1 MKKYRSLRQAAGFTL
16 VELMIAMLLGLI
28 VVGGAVS
35 VFLAGQNTYTTNTAL
50 ADVQENSRVAFEM
63 LMQDLR
69 AAGLTGC
76 DNAAPVANVLQD
88 QDTQWYANFGNA
100 VHGYTG
106 SQTDPAVTTGTA
118 LGQRVTGTDSV
129 QILSANDAG
138 LSIKTYDK
146 NSAQFTLN
154 QPSPLVPGDII
165 VVCDPTHTAITQVT
179 GPSSASSTNVEVVSN
194 TGNTV
199 YPGNCSK
206 GLGFPPVCTP
216 NGNQYV
222 FQSNSQIIKLQAHD
236 WYIGYNS
243 AGTKSLF
250 RGSVN
255 THSSNTSA
263 PAISDEM
270 VRDVTDMQ
278 LRYHVQGEARFKTAD
293 LVADWS
299 RVDAVQATLTLES
312 TNKRASTAQQAISRK
327 FTATATI
334 RNRVN

>member
-1 MKKYRSLRQAAGFTL
+1 MKTNRSLRQVAGFTL

-28 VVGGAVS
+28 VVGGALS
-35 VFLAGQNTYTTNTAL
+35 VFLAGQNSYTTNTAL

-76 DNAAPVANVLQD
+76 DNGAPVANVLQH

-118 LGQRVTGTDSV
+118 AGQRVAGTDSV

-146 NSAQFTLN
+146 DSAQFTLN

-179 GPSSASSTNVEVVSN
+179 GPNSSSSTNVEVVNN

-206 GLGFPPVCTP
+206 GLGFPPVCTT

-222 FQSNSQIIKLQAHD
+222 FKPNSQIIKLQAHD
-236 WYIGYNS
+236 WFIGYNS

-250 RGSVN
+250 RGSVD
-255 THSSNTSA
+255 THSSNSSA
-263 PAISDEM
+263 PAIADEM
-270 VRDVTDMQ
+270 VRNVTDMK
-278 LRYHVQGEARFKTAD
+278 LGYHIQGDASFKTAD
-293 LVADWS
+293 QVSDWS
-299 RVDAVQATLTLES
+299 KVDAVQASLTLES
-312 TNKRASTAQQAISRK
+312 TDKRASTAQQAISRT

>member
-35 VFLAGQNTYTTNTAL
+35 VFLAGQSTYTTNAAL

-76 DNAAPVANVLQD
+76 DNGAPVANVLLHQN
-88 QDTQWYANFGNA
+88 TQWYANFGNA

-106 SQTDPAVTTGTA
+106 AQADPAVTTGTA
-118 LGQRVTGTDSV
+118 LGQRVAGTDSV
-129 QILSANDAG
+129 QMMGANDTG
-138 LSIKTYDK
+138 LSVQSFDK

-154 QPSPLVPGDII
+154 QPSPLVPGDLV
-165 VVCDPTHTAITQVT
+165 VVCDPTHTAITQVS
-179 GPSSASSTNVEVVSN
+179 GPNTSSSTNVEVVTN
-194 TGNTV
+194 TGSTV
-199 YPGNCSK
+199 YPGICSK
-206 GLGFPPVCTP
+206 GLGFPTVCTP
-216 NGNQYV
+216 NGNQYQ
-222 FQSNSQIIKLQAHD
+222 FLPNSQIIKLQAHD

-250 RGSVN
+250 RGSVD

-270 VRDVTDMQ
+270 VRNVTDMQ

-299 RVDAVQATLTLES
+299 KVDAVQATLTLES

>member
-1 MKKYRSLRQAAGFTL
+1 MKTYRSLRQVAGFTL

-28 VVGGAVS
+28 VVGGALS
-35 VFLAGQNTYTTNTAL
+35 VFLAGQNSYTTNTAL

-76 DNAAPVANVLQD
+76 DNGAPVANVLLH
-88 QDTQWYANFGNA
+88 QDTQWYANFANA

-106 SQTDPAVTTGTA
+106 SQTDPAVATGTA
-118 LGQRVTGTDSV
+118 AGQRVTGTDSIQV
-129 QILSANDAG
+129 LGATDTG
-138 LSIKTYDK
+138 LSVQSYDK

-165 VVCDPTHTAITQVT
+165 VVCDPTHTAITQVS
-179 GPSSASSTNVEVVSN
+179 GPSTSSSTNVEVVTN
-194 TGNTV
+194 TGGSQ
-199 YPGNCSK
+199 YPGVCSK
-206 GLGFPPVCTP
+206 GLGFPVVCTP
-216 NGNQYV
+216 TGNQYP
-222 FQSNSQIIKLQAHD
+222 FGANSQIIKLVAHD

-250 RGSVN
+250 RGSVD
-255 THSSNTSA
+255 TTSSSSSA
-263 PAISDEM
+263 PAIADEM
-270 VRDVTDMQ
+270 VRNVTDLQ
-278 LRYHVQGEARFKTAD
+278 LLYHVQGDATFKTAD
-293 LVADWS
+293 QVSDWS
-299 RVDAVQATLTLES
+299 KVDAVQASLTLES
-312 TNKRASTAQQAISRK
+312 TDKRASTAQQAISRK

>member
-1 MKKYRSLRQAAGFTL
+1 MKKYRSLRHAAGFTL
-16 VELMIAMLLGLI
+16 VELMVAMLLGLI
-28 VVGGAVS
+28 VIGGALS
-35 VFLAGQNTYTTNTAL
+35 VFLAGQSTYTTNTAL

-76 DNAAPVANVLQD
+76 DNAAPVANVLQH

-106 SQTDPAVTTGTA
+106 AQTDTAITTGTA
-118 LGQRVTGTDSV
+118 SGQRVTGTDSV
-129 QILSANDAG
+129 QIMGANDTG
-138 LSIKTYDK
+138 LSVQTYDK
-146 NSAQFTLN
+146 NSAQFKLN

-165 VVCDPTHTAITQVT
+165 VVCDPTHTAITQVS
-179 GPSSASSTNVEVVSN
+179 GPNSSSSTNIEVDNN

-216 NGNQYV
+216 NGNQYQ
-222 FQSNSQIIKLQAHD
+222 FLPNSQIIKLVAHD

-250 RGSVN
+250 RGSVD
-255 THSSNTSA
+255 TRSSTTSA
-263 PAISDEM
+263 PPIADEM
-270 VRDVTDMQ
+270 VRNVTDMR
-278 LRYHVQGEARFKTAD
+278 LSYHVQGDTSFKTAD

-299 RVDAVQATLTLES
+299 KVDAVQATLTFES
-312 TNKRASTAQQAISRK
+312 TDKRASTSQQAISRN